1 MIRLISGNILNAV
14 YLVYIIFY
22 LKQGGKI
29 MKRQSAVNTGLVLI
43 FVLSVSWINAQIP
56 QLINYQG
63 YLADGDGNPVTGTR
77 SIEYRMYET
86 ATGGTAIWSETQS
99 VTVLDGVFSVLLGS
113 VNPLSYTLFN
123 GSDRFLALK
132 VGSDS
137 EMTPRIRLVSVGYA
151 FRANQ
156 ADSLGGNAA
165 DDFVEAGS
173 IPDIISSIDG
183 VSNNGGNVDLVEGSN
198 ITITPNDAANT
209 ITIAAAGGGGGD
221 ITAVTAG
228 TGLTGG
234 GNSGDVT
241 LSVAKPLELS
251 SNTISPLI
259 KASYSLSVSHG
270 FISSLGGSPS
280 STVGGA
286 VYGKEYSIGGDF
298 EGALGYNGG
307 VYGEYSGIGGET
319 YGILGCSYG
328 AYGEDESSG
337 NYGYLGGNDY
347 GVYGQS
353 GGGSGILGHIG
364 GSNYGS
370 YGEYGNKSYGYLGGY
385 YYGVYGKHKNSG
397 NYGYIGGANYSLIGY
412 NLDSGNWAGIGSN
425 SYAGYFKGNVNIT
438 GSLSKGGGSF
448 KIDHP
453 LDPANKY
460 LQHSFVESPDMMN
473 VYNGNVRLDGN
484 GEAVVTLPDYFESL
498 NRDFRYQLTAIGAPG
513 PDLYIAKEIVGNQFT
528 IAGGEPDMKVSWQVT
543 GIRQDAWAENNRI
556 QVEVEKEGEERGTYL
571 YPELYGM
578 PVSSRVDYKEIQID
592 RKIQQQMEEEYKKV
606 REEQLRIQEE
616 YKKLQVGKHNR
627 PHQR

>member
-1 MIRLISGNILNAV
+1 
-14 YLVYIIFY
+14 
-22 LKQGGKI
+22 
-29 MKRQSAVNTGLVLI
+29 MKRKTAVKAVLLVVIL
-43 FVLSVSWINAQIP
+43 LAGSWASAQIP

-63 YLADGDGNPVTGTR
+63 YLANGDGNPVTGTR
-77 SIEYRMYET
+77 SIEFRIYNT
-86 ATGGTAIWSETQS
+86 ASGGTAIWSETQS

-137 EMTPRIRLVSVGYA
+137 EMTPRTRLVSVGYA

-156 ADSLGGNAA
+156 ADSLGDNAA
-165 DDFVEAGS
+165 DDFIEAGS

-286 VYGKEYSIGGDF
+286 VYGKEYSIGGNF

-319 YGILGCSYG
+319 HGMLGCSYG
-328 AYGEDESSG
+328 AFGIEETSNNYGYLGSTDNGAYGENTTGNYGILGHSDCGVYGKHTGSG
-337 NYGYLGGNDY
+337 NYGYFGSNHY
-347 GVYGQS
+347 GVYGAS
-353 GGGSGILGHIG
+353 S
-364 GSNYGS
+364 S
-370 YGEYGNKSYGYLGGY
+370 
-385 YYGVYGKHKNSG
+385 
-397 NYGYIGGANYSLIGY
+397 
-412 NLDSGNWAGIGSN
+412 
-425 SYAGYFKGNVNIT
+425 SYAGRFSGDVKIT
-438 GSLSKGGGSF
+438 GTLSKGGGSF
-448 KIDHP
+448 MIDHP
-453 LDPANKY
+453 LDPTNKY

-473 VYNGNVRLDGN
+473 VYNGNIILDGN
-484 GEAVVTLPDYFESL
+484 GEAIVSLPDYFEAL
-498 NRDFRYQLTAIGAPG
+498 NRDFRYQLTAIGAPA
-513 PDLYIAKEIVGNQFT
+513 PNLYIAEEITGNQFT
-528 IAGGEPDMKVSWQVT
+528 IAGGEPGMKVSWQVT
-543 GIRQDAWAENNRI
+543 GIRQDVWADENRI
-556 QVEVEKEGEERGTYL
+556 QVEVDKVDQERGKYL
-571 YPELYGM
+571 YPELFGM
-578 PVSSRVDYKEIQID
+578 PETFRVDYYDFKMDKEIQQQV
-592 RKIQQQMEEEYKKV
+592 RKEKQKIQ
-606 REEQLRIQEE
+606 EQE
-616 YKKLQVGKHNR
+616 KKLSEDYEKPQELKSIR
-627 PHQR
+627 DKQ